1 MRTKADVRRGMLRM
15 KLEDSAS
22 MKVEREGDPKA
33 RCQYATNLA
42 CGSSCKENKIDGE
55 CCGAGRDG
63 TCRNHRSSRSALVP
77 VRKGSGAWGESKKE
91 QD

>member
-1 MRTKADVRRGMLRM
+1 M

-42 CGSSCKENKIDGE
+42 FGSSCKENKIDGE

-77 VRKGSGAWGESKKE
+77 VRKSEWDLGQGLSDKKGGKCRKISE
-91 QD
+91 LD

>member
-1 MRTKADVRRGMLRM
+1 M

-22 MKVEREGDPKA
+22 MKVEREGEPNA

-42 CGSSCKENKIDGE
+42 CGSSCRENNMDGE
-55 CCGAGRDG
+55 CCGSGREG
-63 TCRNHRSSRSALVP
+63 TCRNQRSSRSALVP
-77 VRKGSGAWGESKKE
+77 VRKGSGACRESKKE